1 MGLGDTPG
9 SASFG
14 GWPVQKSATVPK
26 EGAAARWRYPRGAEE
41 EAFGRRS
48 AFGLPKAFDRFPED
62 RLEGESTELLSEAGL
77 GWVLKSK

>member
-1 MGLGDTPG
+1 MPASGGGRFRSRPPCRRKELQLSGDTP
-9 SASFG
+9 
-14 GWPVQKSATVPK
+14 V
-26 EGAAARWRYPRGAEE
+26 GAEE

-48 AFGLPKAFDRFPED
+48 AFGSPKAFDRFPED